1 MDFGLVLLVN
11 DMEKFQVEIRKDI
24 KYLEVEFSGNT
35 PCLLAD
41 EIRKVVKEFYKDED
55 KG

>member
-1 MDFGLVLLVN
+1 
-11 DMEKFQVEIRKDI
+11 MERFIIEIRKDV

-41 EIRKVVKEFYKDED
+41 EIRKVVKEYFKED
-55 KG
+55 A